1 MAKPH
6 FIPFKA
12 PKRDVPLLEKG
23 RAARSNE
30 SGRYETQRRERSGDD
45 FENLPLEDKAAV
57 KTTVT
62 IEKPKTIIN
71 RVNSP
76 YVGFDRSI
84 NPYRGCEHGCIY
96 CFARPTHAFH
106 ELSPGQDFESK
117 LFVKPGAAKL
127 LRQTLG
133 KPKYRC
139 APLAIGTNTDP
150 YQPIEQRYKITRK
163 ILELMVE
170 TKHPI
175 GITTKSDRILR
186 DKDLLQQLSHY
197 DLTMVAISVTTLDR
211 QTARRMEPRASA
223 PLKRLRAMEILAQSG
238 VYVHASIAPVIPA
251 ITDHE
256 IEQLARA
263 AANHG
268 ARSLSYIP
276 IRLPHEV
283 APLFQQWLEVHYPD
297 RAKKVMSTIASMRSG
312 KKNDPAFYSRMKG
325 KGAYAKLLEDRVK
338 LSAKRHGLNIRRLR
352 LRTDLFQRPA
362 LDTRQ
367 LELFSVNPKK
377 GL

>member
-1 MAKPH
+1 MEHSKHHAKAH
-6 FIPFKA
+6 LK
-12 PKRDVPLLEKG
+12 KG
-23 RAARSNE
+23 RGAVNNAASHRFNAPQK
-30 SGRYETQRRERSGDD
+30 RVSGDWLD
-45 FENLPLEDKAAV
+45 DQNLIDGPPPKLKTEVFEEC
-57 KTTVT
+57 
-62 IEKPKTIIN
+62 PKSILN
-71 RVNSP
+71 FNMSP
-76 YVGFDRSI
+76 DLSFDRSV

-117 LFVKPGAAKL
+117 LFVKPGAAEL

-133 KPKYRC
+133 KPQYRC

-150 YQPIEQRYKITRK
+150 YQPIEQKYKITRK

-175 GITTKSDRILR
+175 GITTKSGRILR
-186 DKDLLQQLSHY
+186 DKDLLQQLSRY

-283 APLFQQWLEVHYPD
+283 APLFQQWLHVHYPD

-367 LELFSVNPKK
+367 LELFSANPKK